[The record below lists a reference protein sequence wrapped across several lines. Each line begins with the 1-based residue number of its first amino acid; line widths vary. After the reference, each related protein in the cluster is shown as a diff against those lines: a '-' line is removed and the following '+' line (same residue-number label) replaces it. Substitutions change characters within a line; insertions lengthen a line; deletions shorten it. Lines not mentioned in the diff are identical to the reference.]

1 VWTLIRKDLIFNRR
15 MLGLNLAFYLLL
27 LPVYASLVH
36 DLPPPLYA
44 GFAAVICSM
53 VPLTLVA
60 REDKFRTAA
69 LTCSLPVTRDAIVS
83 ARYWGG
89 GLVTLAAI
97 AAILAAGYLVPQTGF
112 AAHAAGVGR
121 ALLVAFVIAGL
132 VQAALLPF
140 TIRFGLAGL
149 MVFLVGTQVLGIV
162 ALLSAMLLG
171 LDVLRGVI
179 GTIGAA
185 LRAVREWGGDAG
197 LAAVLV
203 TAVALLNV
211 ASHRLS
217 RRLYRAREF

>member
-1 VWTLIRKDLIFNRR
+1 MWTLIRKDLIFNRR
-15 MLGLNLAFYLLL
+15 MLGLNFAFYLLL
-27 LPVYASLVH
+27 LPVYASLVR
-36 DLPPPLYA
+36 DVPPTAYA
-44 GFAAVICSM
+44 GFAAVICAM

-69 LTCSLPVTRDAIVS
+69 LTCSLPVTRDAVVS

-97 AAILAAGYLVPQTGF
+97 AVILAAGYLVPQTGF
-112 AAHAAGVGR
+112 AARGVEHGR
-121 ALLVAFVIAGL
+121 PLVVAFVIAGL

-149 MVFLVGTQVLGIV
+149 MVFLVGAQVLGIV

-185 LRAVREWGGDAG
+185 LRALRDWGGDAG
-197 LAAVLV
+197 FAAVLV
-203 TAVALLNV
+203 AAVVLISI
-211 ASHRLS
+211 ASHALS
-217 RRLYRAREF
+217 QRLYRAREF

>member
-1 VWTLIRKDLIFNRR
+1 MWTLTRKDLIFNRR

-36 DLPPPLYA
+36 DLTPPLYA

-53 VPLTLVA
+53 IPLTLVA

-69 LTCSLPVTRDAIVS
+69 LTCSLPVTRDAVVS

-89 GLVTLAAI
+89 GLVTVAAI

-112 AAHAAGVGR
+112 AAHAEGIGR
-121 ALLVAFVIAGL
+121 TLLVAFVIAGL

-149 MVFLVGTQVLGIV
+149 MVFLVGAQVLGVV
-162 ALLSAMLLG
+162 ALLSAMLLS

-179 GTIGAA
+179 GTVGAT
-185 LRAVREWGGDAG
+185 LRAVRDRAGDAG